1 MDIKKID
8 YRQISRIFT
17 QALPIDDSERLEVTN
32 SYIRQIKA
40 LPVEAKIA
48 LRSAYIF
55 SAKVPREERED
66 LFQDIALTLLKA
78 RLGDEKLAYAIA
90 RCDWIDF
97 WKSYKHRQH
106 YSLDAQWESHL
117 ANEEGSPLTLAEV
130 IVGEAEFEAKMDGK
144 IEDNRIWG
152 SLPDNIKPLIAK
164 RLLGQTIITRY
175 KSEPKPK
182 NWRKLDRWSKRM
194 VKHCQRQVGRPKSEA
209 NLTDCERQRLNR
221 WVKAEGYKLLI
232 EA

>member
-55 SAKVPREERED
+55 SRKVPREERED
-66 LFQDIALTLLKA
+66 FFQDVALTLLKA
-78 RLGDEKLAYAIA
+78 RQGEEKLAYAIA

-106 YSLDAQWESHL
+106 YSLDSVIDTDK
-117 ANEEGSPLTLAEV
+117 GSPVTLAEL

-144 IEDNRIWG
+144 FEAQRIWG